1 MAVPR
6 FCAFSLLPDNP
17 WEEKL
22 LLWET
27 GPFDRHKT
35 HKKLAIFE
43 DHVFAILR
51 SILKL
56 EIHHGGRKPLDYIIL
71 FF

>member
-27 GPFDRHKT
+27 GPFDRYLFVASN
-35 HKKLAIFE
+35 HKKTGDF
-43 DHVFAILR
+43 
-51 SILKL
+51 
-56 EIHHGGRKPLDYIIL
+56 
-71 FF
+71 